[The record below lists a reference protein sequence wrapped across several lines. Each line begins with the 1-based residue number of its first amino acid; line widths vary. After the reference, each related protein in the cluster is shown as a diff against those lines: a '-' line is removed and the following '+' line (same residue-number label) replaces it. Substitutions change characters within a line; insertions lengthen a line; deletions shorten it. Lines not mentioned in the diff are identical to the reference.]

1 MAVNSPN
8 DVLGQ
13 TSFAFK
19 LGEVD
24 SATHATQLEREL
36 NRMDGVDAVVVYS
49 SMTAWISA
57 GPQVKPEDIES
68 VINACGITAQQ
79 TPRSLHRRA
88 NQNSVASTRRHIR
101 RNFHTTQ
108 RAWLVEHR
116 KRNDANEIRHERSE
130 LDTTEGLHT
139 ARALITKARLA
150 IAVLFGLPVVILQLF
165 PGLQFDYWQW
175 VCLALSAPVMSW
187 CAWPFHRAVLGGL
200 RRKMSALDGASS
212 LAIFIAFIYSALM
225 VFFTD
230 VGDPEW
236 RSRQILLAGSWSD
249 PNINGSL
256 FLDVSCGVTI
266 LLLFGRLLSRRA
278 FLRSKTILSVM
289 SLPAIDQLTVVRKN
303 RQGKSYR
310 KQINST
316 EIRTGDDII
325 MPKGA
330 FFPSDCEVIS
340 GKSVVDLGP
349 VGGLHRKVKVS
360 VGDKVFAGGRNL
372 EHELKVRAITT
383 GSRTRLAAM
392 QRWVVSAVR
401 DENRIAHLTNRT
413 ASLLVP
419 WTIGIA
425 VINFFIWWGF
435 VGSWDAAM
443 ATSLSAL
450 ACVGPV
456 ALALSAP
463 LALRLGLWRTAT
475 QGTLLRDT
483 STLHRLAEVDSI
495 IFNRVG
501 TLTTGP
507 MKVKSVTAADGENSE
522 LLLRVAASLSMESGH
537 ALSQAI
543 VRADREARDAR
554 SGDGAVPQWLDTG
567 DVKITDDGTFI
578 GTVVIPVD
586 GEARHVEA
594 RLWRPHDV
602 GQVRNPKLAQALV
615 GGGSPVV
622 LSWRGR
628 DRGVINLVDDFKGD
642 AAEAIDHL
650 EDMDLETFML
660 SRDPYPVARRIAD
673 SMRISTVLAGIAP
686 NRKEATV
693 RGVHAQGARVAMVGD
708 NDIRGAL
715 RVADVGILMGAADQI
730 DKADGV
736 ADVVMLRD
744 DVMAI
749 PETVNFA
756 RHVRRTVDWN
766 VWLSWGYNAV
776 AVLLALLGLLNPM
789 LATVLMLLSSTL
801 IEFRSARILH
811 RNYAAS
817 SLSQTHRWEGW
828 LARFQ
833 LARENRRREE
843 LRAIAI
849 DMAREE
855 SLEDARVH
863 EMLNR

>member
-19 LGEVD
+19 LDDVE
-24 SATHATQLEREL
+24 SAIHATQLEREL
-36 NRMDGVDAVVVYS
+36 NRMDNVEAVVIYS
-49 SMTAWISA
+49 TGTAWVSA
-57 GPQVKPEDIES
+57 GPDVDVETIIS
-68 VINACGITAQQ
+68 TINTCGIQAQQ
-79 TPRSLHRRA
+79 TERSLRRRSTHA
-88 NQNSVASTRRHIR
+88 AVAHTRRHIR
-101 RNFHTTQ
+101 RNVHAAQ
-108 RAWLVEHR
+108 RAWLAEHR
-116 KRNDANEIRHERSE
+116 KRNDAHEASHERSG
-130 LDTTEGLHT
+130 LDSTEGLHT
-139 ARALITKARLA
+139 ARDLITRARLA

-175 VCLALSAPVMSW
+175 VCLGLAAPVMSW
-187 CAWPFHRAVLGGL
+187 CAWPFHRAVVGGL
-200 RRKMSALDGASS
+200 RRRMSALDGASS
-212 LAIFIAFIYSALM
+212 LAILIAFVYSALM
-225 VFFTD
+225 VLFTD
-230 VGDPEW
+230 VGDPSW

-278 FLRSKTILSVM
+278 HLRSKTILSVL
-289 SLPAIDQLTVVRKN
+289 SLPAIEELTVVRKN
-303 RQGKSYR
+303 RQGKTCR
-310 KQINST
+310 KQISST
-316 EIRTGDDII
+316 EIRVGDDMI
-325 MPKGA
+325 MPGGSV
-330 FFPSDCEVIS
+330 FPSDGEVIS

-349 VGGLHRKVKVS
+349 VGGLHRTVEVS
-360 VGDKVFAGGRNL
+360 VGDRVFAGGRNL
-372 EHELKVRAITT
+372 GNELKIRALTT
-383 GSRTRLAAM
+383 GSQTRLAAM

-419 WTIGIA
+419 WTVGIA

-450 ACVGPV
+450 ACVAPV

-463 LALRLGLWRTAT
+463 LALRLGLWRSAT

-483 STLHRLAEVDSI
+483 STLHRLADVDSI

-507 MKVKSVTAADGENSE
+507 MRVKSVTAADGENPE
-522 LLLRVAASLSMESGH
+522 LLLRVAASLSMESDHG
-537 ALSQAI
+537 LSKAI
-543 VRADREARDAR
+543 VRADREARDAS
-554 SGDGAVPQWLDTG
+554 SGDGTVPQWLDTG
-567 DVKITDDGTFI
+567 DVKVTDDGTFI
-578 GTVVIPVD
+578 GTVVIPMD
-586 GEARHVEA
+586 GDSRHIEA
-594 RLWRPHDV
+594 RLWRPRDV
-602 GQVRNPKLAQALV
+602 GQVHNPKLAHALV
-615 GGGSPVV
+615 DGGSPVV
-622 LSWRGR
+622 ISWRGR
-628 DRGVINLVDDFKGD
+628 DRGVINVIDDFKPD
-642 AAEAIDHL
+642 AAEAIDEL
-650 EDMDLETFML
+650 EGMDLETFML
-660 SRDPYPVARRIAD
+660 SRDPYPVARRVAD

-730 DKADGV
+730 DKAVGV

-776 AVLLALLGLLNPM
+776 AVLLALLGFLNPM

-811 RNYAAS
+811 RNFSRS

-828 LARFQ
+828 IARLQ
-833 LARENRRREE
+833 LAREHRRREE
-843 LRAIAI
+843 LRATAI
-849 DMAREE
+849 DMAREDA
-855 SLEDARVH
+855 LEEAR
-863 EMLNR
+863 ER

>member
-1 MAVNSPN
+1 MRSPAMPVNSPN
-8 DVLGQ
+8 DVMGQ

-19 LGEVD
+19 LDDVD

-36 NRMDGVDAVVVYS
+36 NRMEDVDAVVVYS
-49 SMTAWISA
+49 TLTAWVSA

-68 VINACGITAQQ
+68 IINACGIRACQ
-79 TPRSLHRRA
+79 TERSLRRRSEQA
-88 NQNSVASTRRHIR
+88 AVTHTRRHIR
-101 RNFHTTQ
+101 RNVHAAQ
-108 RAWLVEHR
+108 RAWLAEHR
-116 KRNDANEIRHERSE
+116 KRKDTHGVRHERSE

-139 ARALITKARLA
+139 ARDLITRARLA
-150 IAVLFGLPVVILQLF
+150 IAVLFGLPVVFLQLF

-175 VCLALSAPVMSW
+175 VCLGLAAPVMSW
-187 CAWPFHRAVLGGL
+187 CAWPFHRAVLGGM
-200 RRKMSALDGASS
+200 RRKLSALDGASS
-212 LAIFIAFIYSALM
+212 LAIFIAFVYSALM

-230 VGDPEW
+230 VGDPTW

-249 PNINGSL
+249 PNVNGSL

-266 LLLFGRLLSRRA
+266 LLLFGRLLSRRTH
-278 FLRSKTILSVM
+278 LRSKTILSVLN
-289 SLPAIDQLTVVRKN
+289 LPAIDELTVVRKN
-303 RQGKSYR
+303 RQGKTYR
-310 KQINST
+310 KQITST
-316 EIRTGDDII
+316 EIRTGDDML
-325 MPKGA
+325 MPEGA
-330 FFPSDCEVIS
+330 VFPSDCEVIS
-340 GKSVVDLGP
+340 GKSLVDLGP
-349 VGGLHRKVKVS
+349 VGGLHRTVEVS
-360 VGDKVFAGGRNL
+360 VGDRVYAGGRNL
-372 EHELKVRAITT
+372 GQELKIRAIDT

-419 WTIGIA
+419 WTVAIA
-425 VINFFIWWGF
+425 TINFFIWWGF

-450 ACVGPV
+450 ACVAPV

-463 LALRLGLWRTAT
+463 LALRLGLWRSAT

-483 STLHRLAEVDSI
+483 TTLHRLAEVDSI

-507 MKVKSVTAADGENSE
+507 MKVKSVTVADGENPE
-522 LLLRVAASLSMESGH
+522 LVLRVAASLSMESEH
-537 ALSQAI
+537 SLSQAI
-543 VRADREARDAR
+543 VRADREARDAS
-554 SGDGAVPQWLDTG
+554 SGNSPVPQLLDTG

-578 GTVVIPVD
+578 GTVGIPVD
-586 GEARHVEA
+586 GDVRHIEA
-594 RLWRPHDV
+594 RLWRPRDV
-602 GQVRNPKLAQALV
+602 GQVRNPKLAHALV
-615 GGGSPVV
+615 CGGSPVV

-628 DRGVINLVDDFKGD
+628 ERGVINLVDEFKSD
-642 AAEAIDHL
+642 AADAIDQL
-650 EDMDLETFML
+650 EGMDLETFML

-730 DKADGV
+730 DKAAGV
-736 ADVVMLRD
+736 ADVVLLRD

-749 PETVNFA
+749 PESVNFA

-766 VWLSWGYNAV
+766 VWLSWGYNAI

-801 IEFRSARILH
+801 IEFRSARILN
-811 RNYAAS
+811 RNYALS

-828 LARFQ
+828 LARLQ
-833 LARENRRREE
+833 LAREYRRREE
-843 LRAIAI
+843 LRATAI

-855 SLEDARVH
+855 ALEEAR
-863 EMLNR
+863 ER